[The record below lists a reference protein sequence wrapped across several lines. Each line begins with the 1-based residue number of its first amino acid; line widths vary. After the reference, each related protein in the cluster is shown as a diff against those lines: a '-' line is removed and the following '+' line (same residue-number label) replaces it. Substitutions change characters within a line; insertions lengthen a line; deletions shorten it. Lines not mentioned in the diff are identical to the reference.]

1 MTLPALVIEVL
12 KAQPT
17 PPQGAGGRGVCWERR
32 RLHSGFL
39 ASWLLCVQSR
49 DWGGRRVSLPRPPCA
64 HGWSGLEPR
73 GSPVGVALGP
83 GCWAEELRV
92 SQSCTARQWQRLACA
107 GASRPHVWSSPAVS
121 PLLPRGPL
129 SEDLLRILPPG

>member
-49 DWGGRRVSLPRPPCA
+49 DWAGAVFHCPALRAHTAGPGWSPAAAPWAWRSALAVGRRSCVSPRAARRVS
-64 HGWSGLEPR
+64 
-73 GSPVGVALGP
+73 GSAWLALGP
-83 GCWAEELRV
+83 PV
-92 SQSCTARQWQRLACA
+92 PTS
-107 GASRPHVWSSPAVS
+107 GA
-121 PLLPRGPL
+121 PLLSPPFFPEAPL
-129 SEDLLRILPPG
+129 VRTS